1 MQIKMHEQEQFFKKI
16 TKHLQMSKIF
26 RNFASSFGKSCFLM
40 SRPAT
45 LSARLP
51 PRLPIRA

>member
-16 TKHLQMSKIF
+16 TKHLQMSKNF

-45 LSARLP
+45 
-51 PRLPIRA
+51 

>member
-26 RNFASSFGKSCFLM
+26 RNFAG
-40 SRPAT
+40 
-45 LSARLP
+45 
-51 PRLPIRA
+51 